1 MLDEQYLVDYQHVT
15 IVRNGSDLLKNIS
28 LQVLGGDFI
37 TLEGMVGSG
46 KSTLLRSLYA
56 DVPVA
61 QGTARVLGFDVKQLP
76 FRKVSKLRRQ
86 MGIVF
91 QNYLLFD
98 NKTVFDNLKFVLDSL
113 DFKVDGNQKDYI
125 MSVLEQTSLT
135 DKASVFPHQLSGGER
150 QTVAIARALVH
161 KPKLILADEPTGNLD
176 NDTAAHIAQI
186 LHTYSQQGAAVIV
199 ATHDEPVFADFQHI
213 GYKINGNSLDKID

>member
-1 MLDEQYLVDYQHVT
+1 MLDEQYLVDYQNVT
-15 IVRNGSDLLKNIS
+15 IVRNGADLLKNIS
-28 LQVLGGDFI
+28 LQVKHGDFV

-61 QGTARVLGFDVKQLP
+61 QGTARVLGIDLKNLP
-76 FRKVSKLRRQ
+76 FRKISRLRRQ

-91 QNYLLFD
+91 QDFLLFD

-113 DFKVDGNQKDYI
+113 EFKTEGSQTDYI
-125 MSVLEQTSLT
+125 MSVLARTGLE
-135 DKASVFPHQLSGGER
+135 DKALVFPYNLSGGER

-161 KPKLILADEPTGNLD
+161 RPQLILADEPTGNLD
-176 NDTAAHIAQI
+176 QDAAAHIAEI
-186 LHTYSQQGAAVIV
+186 LNSYAKQGAGVIV
-199 ATHDEPVFADFQHI
+199 ATHDEPVFACLQHI
-213 GYKINGNSLDKID
+213 GYKINGNSLDAVI